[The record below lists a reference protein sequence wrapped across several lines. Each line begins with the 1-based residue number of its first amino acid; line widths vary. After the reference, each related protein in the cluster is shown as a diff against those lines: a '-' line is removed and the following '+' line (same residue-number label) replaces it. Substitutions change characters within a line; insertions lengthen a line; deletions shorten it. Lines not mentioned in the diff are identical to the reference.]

1 MMSEDGSRDINQEDS
16 CRILSCNSCRYFYIT
31 WDKKHPYG
39 CRAMGIISAK
49 PPSINVLE
57 IEGRDCLS
65 FERENKKISLK
76 KICRMIEGRG
86 KRRIKK
92 LTLLFKR

>member
-76 KICRMIEGRG
+76 KNLQDDRRKG
-86 KRRIKK
+86 KEKNKEINV
-92 LTLLFKR
+92 TV